1 VSQMTLRRFGFM
13 HAGAVAVAVA
23 LAACSSS
30 GPASPAVNMDAATDA
45 GPVCPNDLP
54 ASCPSMV
61 PSYKTDI
68 APILATYC
76 VTCHSPTGVAGYP
89 EVTYADVSKQASSI
103 LDTVYQ
109 CTMPPIGS
117 SQLTVQQRVTLMD
130 WLVCNA
136 PDN

>member
-1 VSQMTLRRFGFM
+1 
-13 HAGAVAVAVA
+13 
-23 LAACSSS
+23 
-30 GPASPAVNMDAATDA
+30 
-45 GPVCPNDLP
+45 
-54 ASCPSMV
+54 
-61 PSYKTDI
+61 
-68 APILATYC
+68 
-76 VTCHSPTGVAGYP
+76 VAGYP

-109 CTMPPIGS
+109 CTTPPIGS